1 MTTAPLLTLNDGH
14 PLPALGLGTYALN
27 GAPGVEAIAG
37 AIRAGYRLLDTAFN
51 YENEGTVGAAVRRCG
66 VPRDELVVTSKLA
79 GRHHRYDLAVDAIH
93 ESVYRLGLDHL
104 DLMLIHWPNPVED
117 HYVEAWQA
125 LVDCQRKGLLRSIGV
140 SNFLPEHLDR
150 ISAATSV
157 MPAVNQ
163 IQLHPYWPQL
173 DQLAANAAR
182 GVRVE
187 AWSPLHKR
195 ALLDEPVLA
204 AVAKAH
210 GWTQAQVVLRWHVQ
224 LGSVPI
230 PKATAPERQ
239 AANLA
244 VFDFELDPAQ
254 VAAISALA
262 RPEGGSAQWDPAT
275 HQEF

>member
-1 MTTAPLLTLNDGH
+1 MRETVRFLLG
-14 PLPALGLGTYALN
+14 
-27 GAPGVEAIAG
+27 
-37 AIRAGYRLLDTAFN
+37 
-51 YENEGTVGAAVRRCG
+51 
-66 VPRDELVVTSKLA
+66 DELVEIASCDPTRTVLDWLRLDRRRTGSKEGCA
-79 GRHHRYDLAVDAIH
+79 EGDCGACTVVIGRLDGGRLRYEAINACI
-93 ESVYRLGLDHL
+93 RFLPTLDGCHL
-104 DLMLIHWPNPVED
+104 ITVEHLKGADGALHPVQ
-117 HYVEAWQA
+117 QA

-187 AWSPLHKR
+187 AWSPLHKG

-204 AVAKAH
+204 AVAEAH
-210 GWTQAQVVLRWHVQ
+210 GRTPAQVVLRWHVQ

-239 AANLA
+239 AGNLA